1 MAIKIR
7 SLEPTKGTGTLT
19 QNDNTY
25 RDLALD
31 FSMESIGS
39 AKKLFA
45 NNVQKDLNTN
55 TDFAAIDNSIQN
67 IFNTAPGQKIL
78 NPAFGADLK
87 RYLFQPVTEE
97 TAKILGE
104 VIIKAI
110 SLYEPRVKVK
120 NIDIKAFPDQNM
132 YTINIHCDIKS
143 LADKQYKFTGALT
156 TRGVVSVS
164 TGDY

>member
-7 SLEPTKGTGTLT
+7 SLEPKKGTGTLT
-19 QNDNTY
+19 QGDSTY

-31 FSMESIGS
+31 FSMETLGAS
-39 AKKLFA
+39 KKLFA
-45 NNVQKDLNTN
+45 SNVQKDLNTN
-55 TDFAAIDNSIQN
+55 TDFKAIDNSISN

-87 RYLFQPVTEE
+87 RYLFQPVSEP

-104 VIIKAI
+104 VIVKAL

-120 NIDIKAFPDQNM
+120 NVDIKAFPDENI
-132 YTINIHCDIKS
+132 YRINIFCDIKS
-143 LADKQYKFTGALT
+143 LANKQ
-156 TRGVVSVS
+156 
-164 TGDY
+164 

>member
-7 SLEPTKGTGTLT
+7 SLEPKKNTGTLT
-19 QNDNTY
+19 QGESTY

-45 NNVQKDLNTN
+45 SNVQKDLDTN
-55 TDFAAIDNSIQN
+55 TDFSAIDNSIYN

-87 RYLFQPVTEE
+87 RYLFQPVSEP

-104 VIIKAI
+104 VIVKALL
-110 SLYEPRVKVK
+110 LYEPRVKVK
-120 NIDIKAFPDQNM
+120 NVDIKAFPDDNM
-132 YTINIHCDIKS
+132 YKINIFCDIKS
-143 LADKQYKFTGALT
+143 LANKQYKFTGSLT
-156 TRGVVSVS
+156 TQGLLNTTTSS
-164 TGDY
+164 Y

>member
-7 SLEPTKGTGTLT
+7 SLEPTKGSGTLT
-19 QNDNTY
+19 QGESTY

-31 FSMESIGS
+31 FSMKSLGGS
-39 AKKLFA
+39 TRSFT
-45 NNVQKDLNTN
+45 NNTQKDLNTN
-55 TDFAAIDNSIQN
+55 TDFSALDNSIKN

-104 VIIKAI
+104 VIVKA
-110 SLYEPRVKVK
+110 LGMYEPRIKVK
-120 NIDIKAFPDQNM
+120 NLDIKAFPEQNM
-132 YTINIHCDIKS
+132 YTISIYCEIKS

-156 TRGVVSVS
+156 TRGVVSVAVQ
-164 TGDY
+164 